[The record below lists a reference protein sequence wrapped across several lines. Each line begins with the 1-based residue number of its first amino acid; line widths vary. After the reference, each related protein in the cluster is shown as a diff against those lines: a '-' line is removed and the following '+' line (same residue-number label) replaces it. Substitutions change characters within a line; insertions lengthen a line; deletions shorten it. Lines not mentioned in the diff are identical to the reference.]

1 MSDLKYAILVEP
13 RSAVDGGGFTAI
25 VPDLPGC
32 SSNGETPEGTLA
44 KVQEAIGL
52 WIENAKSQGRPIPK
66 ASRHH
71 MAIWAALET
80 A

>member
-1 MSDLKYAILVEP
+1 MNGLEYAILVEP
-13 RSAVDGGGFTAI
+13 RPAADGGGFTAI

-32 SSNGETPEGTLA
+32 MSTGATPEGALA

-52 WIENAKSQGRPIPK
+52 WIENAKNHGQPVPK
-66 ASRHH
+66 PSRHH
-71 MAIWAALET
+71 MAIWAALKT

>member
-1 MSDLKYAILVEP
+1 MNGLEYAILVEP
-13 RSAVDGGGFTAI
+13 RPAADGGGFTAI

-32 SSNGETPEGTLA
+32 MSTGATPEGALA

-52 WIENAKSQGRPIPK
+52 WIENAKNNGQPVPK
-66 ASRHH
+66 PSRHH
-71 MAIWAALET
+71 MAIWAALKT